1 MTDQAAGHARV
12 FERFRIGA
20 FDVAVRSEL
29 AEAQRDFAHL
39 YRHCALGPVAA
50 EQLDRQGHIVVEAV
64 RRGAG
69 PWRRRY
75 VVLGD
80 REEIFVGRRTAE
92 VLPYLEW
99 AVNWRIM
106 ARRGEYCQ
114 VHAASLS
121 RRGAGVVFA
130 AGSGSGKSTLAAGAL
145 ARGWSY
151 LSDEFALI
159 DAKSR
164 QLTPFPKAMCIK
176 AGSFAAVRRLD
187 LPLFARR
194 HYAKATKGRVGFIT
208 PADLP
213 AGAVGAACPM
223 RAVFFPQ
230 YLGDTQPQAQPL
242 PRAEA
247 VVRLSELM
255 FNRHHLGA
263 DAMAILS
270 DVVRGAACWRL
281 DAGRLEPTLELVE
294 SLVDAAV
301 GGIESARA
309 SAA

>member
-1 MTDQAAGHARV
+1 MRQTAGQADAAGAETARGQGSELL

-39 YRHCALGPVAA
+39 YRHCALGAVGAA
-50 EQLDRQGHIVVEAV
+50 ELDRLGHIVVEAV

-69 PWRRRY
+69 LWRRRY

-121 RRGAGVVFA
+121 RQGAGVVFA

-159 DAKSR
+159 DARSR

-176 AGSFAAVRRLD
+176 AGSFAAVRQLG

-194 HYAKATKGRVGFIT
+194 HYAKATKGRVGFLS

-213 AGAVGAACPM
+213 AGAAW
-223 RAVFFPQ
+223 VF
-230 YLGDTQPQAQPL
+230 D
-242 PRAEA
+242 EA
-247 VVRLSELM
+247 PFFLLL
-255 FNRHHLGA
+255 NL
-263 DAMAILS
+263 
-270 DVVRGAACWRL
+270 
-281 DAGRLEPTLELVE
+281 
-294 SLVDAAV
+294 AV
-301 GGIESARA
+301 GGLWPGYPDATTRLPQEYRVDYVRVYRRE
-309 SAA
+309 